1 MKRIFLTIILLV
13 FVVSFHLLAQ
23 NKPDNSKI
31 DMMLIRGDFKRV
43 IDTCKQILVV
53 DTLNSEV
60 YYKLGLA
67 YQNLLSDDKSFDCF
81 LQAATISPDNNNYNF
96 TLAKNY
102 YTKGKNSQAKP
113 ILLKLCASDSMNWAY
128 AYYLTSIYMQEQK
141 YDESIIIYD
150 WFYKQDSTNY
160 VFMDKIGFACL
171 RKGDSDRAIDMFN
184 SSLALN
190 PKNLNAIKNVAYL
203 YAVTN
208 RIDTAIQLLTRGIE
222 IDPADMDL
230 YARRA
235 ALNYSINYN
244 KRALNDYLKILSSG
258 DSSFLYLK
266 RAGIGYTNNFQRKEA
281 MVYLLKA
288 YKKDT
293 ADSEVLNFLAR
304 NYRDLNDLRNSA
316 LYYNKIINILTPAIY
331 QLGLNFILLAEVLK
345 SGNQYNDAIS
355 SYTKSQEYRSD
366 ISIYIN
372 IANLYDEK
380 LKNTPKAIYY
390 YELFLDKVK
399 TSQMNYTKVY
409 IQAIKERVEYLK
421 NPKKLQLKVL
431 PEK

>member
-1 MKRIFLTIILLV
+1 LTIILLV

-113 ILLKLCASDSMNWAY
+113 ILLNLCATDSMNWAY

-355 SYTKSQEYRSD
+355 AYTKSQEYRSD

>member
-113 ILLKLCASDSMNWAY
+113 ILLKLCTSDSMNWAY

-150 WFYKQDSTNY
+150 RFYKQDSTNY

-355 SYTKSQEYRSD
+355 AYTKSQEYRSD

>member
-171 RKGDSDRAIDMFN
+171 RKGDSDKAIDMFN

-190 PKNLNAIKNVAYL
+190 PKNINAIKNVAYL

-304 NYRDLNDLRNSA
+304 NYRDLNDLKSSA
-316 LYYNKIINILTPAIY
+316 LYYNRIINILTPAIY
-331 QLGLNFILLAEVLK
+331 QLGLNYILLAEVLK

-355 SYTKSQEYRSD
+355 AYNKSQEYRSD

-399 TSQMNYTKVY
+399 TSQMNYTKIY

-421 NPKKLQLKVL
+421 NPKKL
-431 PEK
+431 

>member
-355 SYTKSQEYRSD
+355 AYTKSQEYRSD

>member
-1 MKRIFLTIILLV
+1 MKRIALTIISLFSVILLPG
-13 FVVSFHLLAQ
+13 LAQ

-31 DMMLIRGDFKRV
+31 DMMLIRGDYKKA

-304 NYRDLNDLRNSA
+304 NYRDLNDLKSSA
-316 LYYNKIINILTPAIY
+316 LYYNRIINILTPAIY
-331 QLGLNFILLAEVLK
+331 QLGLNYILLAEVLK

-355 SYTKSQEYRSD
+355 AYNKSQEYRSD

-399 TSQMNYTKVY
+399 TSQMNYTKIY

-421 NPKKLQLKVL
+421 NPKKL
-431 PEK
+431 